1 MNYVTLGKTG
11 LKAAVVSFGGI
22 PIQRADGANTKA
34 VVDKLEEY
42 GINYIDTARGYT
54 VSEEYLGAALEGR
67 RDKFILATKSMSR
80 DAASMAA
87 DVETSLRNLR
97 TGYIDLYQ
105 LHNLPEKDIE
115 KVFGPGGAYE
125 ALTAAREAGK
135 IGHIGVTA
143 HSADALKIL
152 VEDYADRIE
161 TVMFPYNIV
170 EDQGRD
176 VLALAREK
184 GIGTIAMKPLAGGNL
199 DDWEL
204 ALRYIAA
211 SGVID
216 IMIPGMGSPEEVDRN
231 ASVDL
236 AAPLT
241 AEELARCDAVRKE
254 LGTQFCRRCGY
265 CAPCPNGIDIPSN
278 FLMANYARKYGL
290 AGWPSSVTRLC
301 PTTPAPVSC
310 AAPAR
315 SAAPTAC
322 PSATCW
328 RAWPRC
334 SGTEHGPVG
343 YGLGHIAGH
352 VRPFSAGACGLRPY
366 RPGRLA
372 QTAQVGARIR
382 RGAGLRPSAVGP
394 VGVCISSRVRP
405 LTRRM
410 PFYGQN
416 RKILLSAP
424 GHQRL
429 LCALPV
435 RRPVLHSGA
444 A

>member
-54 VSEEYLGAALEGR
+54 VSEEYLGTALEGR

-105 LHNLPEKDIE
+105 L
-115 KVFGPGGAYE
+115 
-125 ALTAAREAGK
+125 
-135 IGHIGVTA
+135 GHIGVTA

-290 AGWPSSVTRLC
+290 AGWAEQRYKAMPYHAGSCVMCGACEKRC
-301 PTTPAPVSC
+301 P
-310 AAPAR
+310 
-315 SAAPTAC
+315 
-322 PSATCW
+322 
-328 RAWPRC
+328 
-334 SGTEHGPVG
+334 
-343 YGLGHIAGH
+343 YGL
-352 VRPFSAGACGLRPY
+352 P
-366 RPGRLA
+366 
-372 QTAQVGARIR
+372 IR
-382 RGAGLRPSAVGP
+382 DMLE
-394 VGVCISSRVRP
+394 GVAKV
-405 LTRRM
+405 
-410 PFYGQN
+410 FGY
-416 RKILLSAP
+416 
-424 GHQRL
+424 
-429 LCALPV
+429 
-435 RRPVLHSGA
+435 
-444 A
+444 